1 MGKYL
6 YLQLK
11 RMLRIILPVVLVAT
25 ILFGCLALAYRAIA
39 SLSNDDSQAQSK
51 IKMGV
56 VGTMENT
63 LLQLGVTALQ
73 TIDSSGLSIEF
84 VQMNEADAE
93 SAMRRGEIAAF
104 VVIPDGFVEAVMN
117 GEILP
122 IKYVSTA
129 GSVGIISLLKDEIT
143 KLIEDIVVEAQKGTY
158 GVGDAMSAA
167 GLYGWDAVSDISI
180 QYAYF
185 IFYRSNMYQVT
196 ELGITDEVEL
206 EHFLL
211 GGLCVV
217 FLMLVCLVFAP
228 SMIRSDM
235 SLARVLS
242 ASRRPVTLQAICEFA
257 VYLIGILCVIVI
269 LMITA
274 VWTGWVSLSASVFIQ
289 WIPIV
294 IGIGAMSFLL
304 YELTT
309 NLISGVLVQFFVS
322 LAMCFISGCLYPTTF
337 FPDSVQKLA
346 AWLPTGIARAQLAES
361 FAGGMSAT
369 GSLLLLGYGGIFFVT
384 AVLIRKAKV
393 AGARG

>member
-11 RMLRIILPVVLVAT
+11 RMLRIILPVILVAT
-25 ILFGCLALAYRAIA
+25 ILFGCLALAYRAVA
-39 SLSNDDSQAQSK
+39 SLGEDDTQAQSK

-56 VGTMENT
+56 VGTTENT

-84 VQMNEADAE
+84 VEMNETDAE
-93 SAMRRGEIAAF
+93 SAMRRGDIAAF
-104 VVIPDGFVEAVMN
+104 VVIPDGFVDAVMH
-117 GEILP
+117 GDILP
-122 IKYVSTA
+122 IKYVSTVGA
-129 GSVGIISLLKDEIT
+129 VGIVSLLKDEIT
-143 KLIEDIVVEAQKGTY
+143 ELIEDIVVEAQKGTY

-167 GLYGWDAVSDISI
+167 GMYGWDAVNDISI

-196 ELGITDEVEL
+196 ELGITDAVGL

-217 FLMLVCLVFAP
+217 FLMLICLVFAP
-228 SMIRSDM
+228 TMVRSDM
-235 SLARVLS
+235 SLSRVLS
-242 ASRRPVTLQAICEFA
+242 ANRRPVIMQAICDFA
-257 VYLIGILCVIVI
+257 VYLIGILCVIAI
-269 LMITA
+269 LMVVA
-274 VWTGWVSLSASVFIQ
+274 VWTGWISLSAGVFIQ

-294 IGIGAMSFLL
+294 FGIGAMSFLL

-322 LAMCFISGCLYPTTF
+322 LAMCFISGCLYPTSF
-337 FPDSVQKLA
+337 FPDSVQAMA
-346 AWLPTGIARAQLAES
+346 AWLPTGIARTQLAES
-361 FAGGMSAT
+361 FAGGMPAT
-369 GSLLLLGYGGIFFVT
+369 GSLLLLGYGGVFFGA

-393 AGARG
+393 TGVRG